1 MAMLLTVI
9 VPVFAVIVMGRLA
22 VLRRFIDPAAVRGM
36 SDLVFYVAM
45 PCLLFDSI
53 VRAEELRVAD
63 STAMFLAMSLAVY
76 ALGMA
81 LAIGLLRQDFAPAAV
96 TGLNSAFGNAVMM
109 GIPIVVA
116 AFGAEALPPLLGIIT
131 IHSVII
137 LPLATTLIE
146 FGGVASKHGGRGG
159 PGRVLRATAAGLS
172 RNPVILVMLAAFV
185 WRGFGVPMPD
195 MLHGFLRLFGA
206 AGPPLALFC
215 LGASLPPLAAGAGVI
230 REVLLA
236 CALRL
241 AVSPALMLAAG
252 WWLGMSGLAFKVAV
266 LVSGMPTGANA
277 FLLARRTETAM
288 EASASTVVLATVLSV
303 FSLSALLAL
312 LQAAQ

>member
-9 VPVFAVIVMGRLA
+9 VPVFAVIMMGRLA

-63 STAMFLAMSLAVY
+63 STAVFLAMSLAIY
-76 ALGMA
+76 ALGMV
-81 LAIGLLRQDFAPAAV
+81 LAVLVLRQAFAPAAV
-96 TGLNSAFGNAVMM
+96 TGLNAAFGNAVMM

-137 LPLATTLIE
+137 LPLATILIE
-146 FGGVASKHGGRGG
+146 FGGAGRGG

-172 RNPVILVMLAAFV
+172 RNPVILVMLAAFL
-185 WRGFGVPMPD
+185 WRGFGVPLPD
-195 MLHGFLRLFGA
+195 VLHGFLRLFGA

-215 LGASLPPLAAGAGVI
+215 LGASLPPLAAGAKVF

-241 AVSPALMLAAG
+241 VLAPAVMLGVG
-252 WWLGMSGLAFKVAV
+252 WWLGMSGTPFKVAV
-266 LVSGMPTGANA
+266 LIAGMPTGANA
-277 FLLARRTETAM
+277 FLLARRTETGM

-303 FSLSALLAL
+303 FSLSVLLTL
-312 LQAAQ
+312 LG

>member
-53 VRAEELRVAD
+53 VRADNLHVAD
-63 STAMFLAMSLAVY
+63 STALFLGMSLAIY
-76 ALGMA
+76 ALGMV
-81 LAIGLLRQDFAPAAV
+81 LAMTLLRLPFAPAAV
-96 TGLNSAFGNAVMM
+96 TGLNAAFGNAVMM

-116 AFGAEALPPLLGIIT
+116 SFGAEALPPLLGIIT

-137 LPLATTLIE
+137 LPLATILIE
-146 FGGVASKHGGRGG
+146 FGGAGRGG
-159 PGRVLRATAAGLS
+159 PGHVLRATAAGLT
-172 RNPVILVMLAAFV
+172 RNPVILVMLAAFL
-185 WRGFGVPMPD
+185 WRAVALPLPNVMHEF
-195 MLHGFLRLFGA
+195 FRLFGA

-215 LGASLPPLAAGAGVI
+215 LGASLPPLAAGATVI
-230 REVLLA
+230 REVMLA

-241 AVSPALMLAAG
+241 VLAPALMLGAG
-252 WWLGMSGLAFKVAV
+252 WWFGMSGIAFKVAV

-303 FSLSALLAL
+303 FSLSVLLTVL
-312 LQAAQ
+312 G